1 MTMSMDILSYD
12 QVAQFLRDTPDFF
25 SHHSDLLAQIS
36 VPHPHSGQAIS
47 IGERQ
52 VLVLR
57 DKAQNLEGKLKEFIQ
72 FAEENDAIGEKMHR
86 LALGLMRGRTLAAA
100 LQALYLGLNE
110 DFAIPHV
117 AMRLW
122 GTDAH
127 ELAEQAPVSED
138 IRVLVAGLRQPK
150 CGPEAPLEV
159 RGWFGETSQHLRSF
173 ALTPLRDGTVEGLLV
188 LASEDPQR
196 FFPEMGTL
204 YLNWLGELTAAT
216 AARFQ

>member
-1 MTMSMDILSYD
+1 MSMDIISHD
-12 QVAQFLRDTPDFF
+12 QVAQFLKDNPDFF
-25 SHHSDLLAQIS
+25 SHHGELLSEIS

-52 VLVLR
+52 VMLLR
-57 DKAQNLEGKLKEFIQ
+57 DKAQGLEGKLKEFIQ

-86 LALGLMRGRTLAAA
+86 LSLGLMRGKTLPAA
-100 LQALYLGLNE
+100 LLSLYLSLNE

-117 AMRLW
+117 AIRLW
-122 GTDAH
+122 GGGGQG
-127 ELAEQAPVSED
+127 LGEQAPVSED
-138 IRVLVAGLRQPK
+138 IKVLVAGLSHPK
-150 CGPEAPLEV
+150 CGVEAPVEV
-159 RGWFGETSQHLRSF
+159 RSWFGESGAHLRSF
-173 ALTPLRDGTVEGLLV
+173 ALTPLRDAGVEGLLV

>member
-1 MTMSMDILSYD
+1 MTMDILSHD
-12 QVAQFLRDTPDFF
+12 QVAQFLKDNPDFF
-25 SHHSDLLAQIS
+25 SHHSDLLSEIR

-52 VLVLR
+52 VMVLR
-57 DKAQNLEGKLKEFIQ
+57 DKAQSLEGKLKEFIQ

-86 LALGLMRGRTLAAA
+86 LSLGLMRGKTLPAA
-100 LQALYLGLNE
+100 LQSLYLSLHE

-117 AMRLW
+117 AIRLW
-122 GTDAH
+122 GPGGHD
-127 ELAEQAPVSED
+127 LGEQAPVSED
-138 IRVLVAGLRQPK
+138 IKVLVAGLTHPK
-150 CGPEAPLEV
+150 CGPDAPLEV
-159 RGWFGETSQHLRSF
+159 RGWFGEGGAHLRSF
-173 ALTPLRDGTVEGLLV
+173 ALTPLKDGTVEGLLV

-216 AARFQ
+216 AARYQ